1 MRLTNDPEIKKQIGA
16 QLKPALKKSPDLES
30 RIAEAFWAV
39 LSRPVRE
46 EEWDLFR
53 ACLGGRNYRSD
64 AGLQQMVW
72 VLPYSPEFRLRN

>member
-30 RIAEAFWAV
+30 GIVEAFWAV